1 MFGEVNQRFS
11 SESRHL
17 RGSQRGY
24 SITQK
29 ARNSK
34 AGALISLGK
43 LRVPVVL
50 VILHHKQHK
59 EIRRTSARS
68 LDNAPLSWYNM
79 RMIKIIKQH
88 GLLDA
93 DFIQPVIGLLVLI
106 TLGEIL

>member
-17 RGSQRGY
+17 RGIQRGY

-50 VILHHKQHK
+50 VIQHCK